1 MAIAVQHA
9 ERPEES
15 AARSDAYVAGLGR
28 LMRLV
33 LATAELRS
41 VRRVGL
47 AGDERCVAVWVIQSD
62 ESLDEEE
69 RVYELARECFASDGR
84 PEIDVHVTS
93 LARVAE
99 RNLPPMIAV
108 FER

>member
-1 MAIAVQHA
+1 MAITVQHA
-9 ERPEES
+9 ERPEEG
-15 AARSDAYVAGLGR
+15 AERSDGYVAGLGR

-33 LATAELRS
+33 LATAEIRS
-41 VRRVGL
+41 VRRIGL
-47 AGDERCVAVWVIQSD
+47 AGDEGRVSVWVIQAD
-62 ESLDEEE
+62 EALNEEE

-99 RNLPPMIAV
+99 RNLPPMILV

>member
-1 MAIAVQHA
+1 MAIAVQRA
-9 ERPEES
+9 EQPDEGAE
-15 AARSDAYVAGLGR
+15 RSDAYIIGLGR

-33 LATAELRS
+33 LATAELQS
-41 VRRVGL
+41 VRRIGL
-47 AGDERCVAVWVIQSD
+47 AGDEGHISVWVIQAD

-69 RVYELARECFASDGR
+69 RAYELARECFASSGH
-84 PEIDVHVTS
+84 PEVEVHVAS

-99 RNLPPMIAV
+99 RNLPPMVSI